1 MASGSPSH
9 VASGEVTRSSFTGGR
24 HEKTIRSNR
33 ESLGNAS
40 KFGIL
45 TQTVIHS
52 PLVNQILVARF
63 RQSTVNDDV
72 AFIGSDFVQIKEL
85 HQDGFLYDVIR
96 KDGFGSRIRNAQVVG
111 SLREFEKES
120 EATFDD
126 DESIHLDFTKQS
138 PLHNRSKLPPQFLA
152 LQLYSGILI
161 FIGILIDEQGKSKWI
176 SSQHKIAKS
185 ANNLQ
190 AGMHFVVDPSAQY
203 LAIGCSEAI
212 LTILSLFNRRS
223 LEKQY
228 EIANQLQFVE
238 KEYQVLTDGAILKMD
253 FLHPDTT
260 EQMKTY
266 LLLIIAAKGKTRINL
281 FYWKYDINPTKIY
294 SNRLK
299 RHLLHEQRKLPLL
312 LIPLFVKASFI
323 LVYDSFLDVY
333 EGSLQGNL
341 TAKEYEVSFQP
352 PLQFFHG
359 QTVPLWVSWARPPR
373 LPSHRISKDDIY
385 LIREDGLISYVEV
398 DVDAEGLISSDVKIA
413 ELASSCSAAVACLNY
428 EGIDLKKTGGDLVI
442 IGSDSS
448 DSGTYIILPRQSA
461 ELCEPII
468 NWYPAQD
475 FVTTNPH
482 QEYGLLGVENFQK
495 IESRIPCPDQIFTC
509 SGKGKSGVITEHRY
523 GIEAKIGL
531 SFKYNSTITQS
542 WVFHEM
548 ASIDPNQSN
557 GILFLL
563 ACGDSSAVLH
573 LKNDGSEISELGDDF
588 TKFDLRYNTINAAQ
602 RNNRIVQVTEKSI
615 MISENH
621 IKQVY
626 NAHEL
631 LMVDL
636 DHGIVEY
643 GEIIHNA
650 VIKDNF
656 VLFTTSI
663 QNVTYIQLLEFGE
676 LQSELGL
683 KDSGLALLNARIRS
697 LGKFTSH
704 ITCLTTCEINRL
716 HYALLNEWDGECNT
730 LIFLPF
736 NNESRK
742 IVKITGEAAQDFQ
755 MEAIISISTQNL
767 NAKDLLIICGSR
779 DGLLFTFQLQGCAFC
794 MKLSRYDRIGA
805 TSVFITKDEYSIYGY
820 FVICDC
826 NLYGL
831 IPKSLYNAH
840 SRNDIESFIIYRFWI
855 TDAKNPG
862 LIQPN
867 VFSVASQP
875 VFQSDIRNRDF
886 LISTKS
892 DLILASLCSKP
903 EVIPRQIKLGG
914 TPTRLLY
921 SNSLEAIIV
930 GVLID
935 GKSTLK
941 FIDPS
946 SGKDLSLAIDHH
958 TKEPVEFVSGL
969 GHLNERI
976 FRLFEWTYI
985 KDGRQWNF
993 IVVSTSQGRVLI
1005 ISIDAKV
1012 FNSQKLRKSLSLEQ
1026 RKIKKRSK
1034 IAYYT
1039 RYKFRDSKPVY
1050 SVIGYPDGLL
1060 WCAGNKLF
1068 CDTISLIDKKFI
1080 RSAEYEL
1087 PSPATNL
1094 IYEDGMIYALTMSHS
1109 LEILK
1114 IIKSNSGEVQ
1124 IIRTH
1129 CDQVTRP
1136 ALSHS
1141 IFKSGFENLVHLVSD
1156 KQGKVVGLM
1165 STKNSIMDTLE
1176 TLFEAQVPE
1185 SIIKFRYGRCRP
1197 MWDPHWTLDKSKFQ
1211 DSLSLFND
1219 QNFEKQLG
1227 IAKCDI
1233 LGLTITGS
1241 LYHFKVLNT
1250 ASWKFLKFI
1259 NDLAIKSP
1267 MICEFT
1273 YEKIIHVDPLQFE
1286 NDPCILKQI
1295 NGDILLHCIKENMIE
1310 EILGIDVANPKPNA
1324 LSARLYK
1331 VLQELHD
1338 GSLLKDATLN
1348 FYIKQT
1354 YADLHY
1360 FLRPIF

>member
-1 MASGSPSH
+1 MASGSAH
-9 VASGEVTRSSFTGGR
+9 VDGGEGIRRSFSGGQY
-24 HEKTIRSNR
+24 EKTIGNNT
-33 ESLGNAS
+33 ESLGSAS
-40 KFGIL
+40 KFGLL
-45 TQTVIHS
+45 TQTVIQS

-72 AFIGSDFVQIKEL
+72 AFIGNNFVQIKEL

-96 KDGFGSRIRNAQVVG
+96 KDGFESRIRNAQVVG
-111 SLREFEKES
+111 SLREFEKEFEGNS
-120 EATFDD
+120 DE
-126 DESIHLDFTKQS
+126 ESIHLDFTRNS
-138 PLHNRSKLPPQFLA
+138 PLHVKPKLPPQFLA
-152 LQLYSGILI
+152 LQLYTGILI
-161 FIGILIDEQGKSKWI
+161 FIGILVDEQGKMKWI
-176 SSQHKIAKS
+176 SSRHKIARS
-185 ANNLQ
+185 SHNLQ
-190 AGMHFVVDPSAQY
+190 AGKHLVVDPSAQY
-203 LAIGCSEAI
+203 LVVGCSEAI

-228 EIANQLQFVE
+228 EITSQLRFVE
-238 KEYQVLTDGAILKMD
+238 KEYYAFADGAILKMD
-253 FLHPDTT
+253 FLHPGSTD
-260 EQMKTY
+260 QVNTY
-266 LLLIIAAKGKTRINL
+266 LLVIIAIKGKTRLIL
-281 FYWKYDINPTKIY
+281 YYWETGINPTKIY
-294 SNRLK
+294 SSQPK

-312 LIPLFVKASFI
+312 LIPLFVKASFV

-333 EGSLQGNL
+333 EGTLQGSP
-341 TAKEYEVSFQP
+341 TAKEYEVSYQP

-373 LPSHRISKDDIY
+373 LPNHRISKDDIY

-398 DVDAEGLISSDVKIA
+398 DIDAEGLISSDVKIA
-413 ELASSCSAAVACLNY
+413 ELALSCGAAVACLNY
-428 EGIDLKKTGGDLVI
+428 EGVNLKKNGGDLVI
-442 IGSDSS
+442 IGGDSS
-448 DSGTYIILPRQSA
+448 ESGTYMILPRQSA
-461 ELCEPII
+461 EPCEPII

-475 FVTTNPH
+475 FVTTNSY
-482 QEYGLLGVENFQK
+482 QEYGSLVTGNTQK
-495 IESRIPCPDQIFTC
+495 TESRIPCPDQIFTC

-548 ASIDPNQSN
+548 VTMDPYQSN
-557 GILFLL
+557 RILFLL
-563 ACGDSSAVLH
+563 ALGDSSAVLH
-573 LKNDGSEISELGDDF
+573 LKNDGSEISELGDES
-588 TKFDLRYNTINAAQ
+588 TKFDLRFNTINAAQ
-602 RNNRIVQVTEKSI
+602 KNNRIVQVTEKSI

-621 IKQVY
+621 TEQVY
-626 NAHEL
+626 NAYEL
-631 LMVDL
+631 LTVNL
-636 DHGIVEY
+636 EHGLVGH
-643 GEIIHNA
+643 GEIIHSA
-650 VIKDNF
+650 VIEDNF

-676 LQSELGL
+676 FQSELVL
-683 KDSGLALLNARIRS
+683 KDSGLALLNARIYS
-697 LGKFTSH
+697 LGKFISH
-704 ITCLTTCEINRL
+704 ITCLTTCKIDGL

-742 IVKITGEAAQDFQ
+742 ILKVIGEAAQDFQ
-755 MEAIISISTQNL
+755 MEAIISISTQNI
-767 NAKDLLIICGSR
+767 NTKDLLIICGSR
-779 DGLLFTFQLQGCAFC
+779 DGLLFTFQLQGCAFY
-794 MKLSRYDRIGA
+794 MKFSRYDRMGT
-805 TSVFITKDEYSIYGY
+805 TSVSITKDNYSIYGY

-831 IPKSLYNAH
+831 IPKSLYESH
-840 SRNDIESFIIYRFWI
+840 SRNEIESFSIYRFWI

-867 VFSVASQP
+867 ILSVAGQP
-875 VFQSDIRNRDF
+875 VFQSSSRNRDF

-892 DLILASLCSKP
+892 DLILASLCSRP
-903 EVIPRQIKLGG
+903 EAIPRQIKLGG

-930 GVLID
+930 GVLVD

-946 SGKDLSLAIDHH
+946 TGKDLSLAIDHH
-958 TKEPVEFVSGL
+958 TKEPIEFVSGL

-993 IVVSTSQGRVLI
+993 IVISTSQGRVLI
-1005 ISIDAKV
+1005 ISVDANV
-1012 FNSQKLRKSLSLEQ
+1012 FNSQKHRKSFSLEQ
-1026 RKIKKRSK
+1026 RKTRKRSR

-1039 RYKFRDSKPVY
+1039 RYKFRDSKPAY

-1068 CDTISLIDKKFI
+1068 CDALSLVDKRFK
-1080 RSAEYEL
+1080 RSAQYEL

-1094 IYEDGMIYALTMSHS
+1094 IYEDGMIFALTMSHS

-1114 IIKSNSGEVQ
+1114 IIKNNSGEVQ

-1129 CDQVTRP
+1129 GDQVTRP
-1136 ALSHS
+1136 TLSHS
-1141 IFKSGFENLVHLVSD
+1141 IFKSGFKNLVHLVSD

-1165 STKNSIMDTLE
+1165 PTKNAIMDTME
-1176 TLFEAQVPE
+1176 TLFEAQIPE
-1185 SIIKFRYGRCRP
+1185 SIIKFRYGSCRP
-1197 MWDPHWTLDKSKFQ
+1197 MWDPQWTLDKSKFR

-1219 QNFEKQLG
+1219 HNFEKGLG
-1227 IAKCDI
+1227 IEKCDI

-1241 LYHFKVLNT
+1241 LFHFKVLDI
-1250 ASWKFLKFI
+1250 ASWRFLKFI

-1267 MICEFT
+1267 LICEFT
-1273 YEKIIHVDPLQFE
+1273 FEKIIHVDPHQFE
-1286 NDPCILKQI
+1286 NDAYTMKQI
-1295 NGDILLHCIKENMIE
+1295 NGDILLRCLKENMVE
-1310 EILGIDVANPKPNA
+1310 EILGIDVADPKPNA
-1324 LSARLYK
+1324 LSARLYEI
-1331 VLQELHD
+1331 LQELHD

>member
-1 MASGSPSH
+1 MASRFSH
-9 VASGEVTRSSFTGGR
+9 VAGGEGIRSSFSGGQ
-24 HEKTIRSNR
+24 HEKAIGDKTD
-33 ESLGNAS
+33 SLGIAS

-72 AFIGSDFVQIKEL
+72 AFIGNDFVQIKEL

-96 KDGFGSRIRNAQVVG
+96 KDGFESRIRNAQVVG
-111 SLREFEKES
+111 SLREFEKEFES
-120 EATFDD
+120 SSDVE
-126 DESIHLDFTKQS
+126 ESIHLDLTRQS
-138 PLHNRSKLPPQFLA
+138 SLHIKKKLPPQFLA
-152 LQLYSGILI
+152 LQLYSGVLI
-161 FIGILIDEQGKSKWI
+161 FIGILVDGQGKMKWI
-176 SSQHKIAKS
+176 SSRHKIAKS
-185 ANNLQ
+185 AHNLQ
-190 AGMHFVVDPSAQY
+190 AGMHFVVDSSAQY
-203 LAIGCSEAI
+203 LAVGCSEAI
-212 LTILSLFNRRS
+212 LTILSLFSRRS
-223 LEKQY
+223 LEKKY
-228 EIANQLQFVE
+228 EISNQLHFVE
-238 KEYQVLTDGAILKMD
+238 KEYQVFTDGAILKMD
-253 FLHPDTT
+253 FLRPSST
-260 EQMKTY
+260 EQVDTY
-266 LLLIIAAKGKTRINL
+266 LIVITSIKGKTRVIL
-281 FYWKYDINPTKIY
+281 YYWEVCINPTIIY
-294 SNRLK
+294 SSQPK

-312 LIPLFVKASFI
+312 LIPLFVKSSFM

-333 EGSLQGNL
+333 QGSLEGNL
-341 TAKEYEVSFQP
+341 IAKEYELSFQP

-359 QTVPLWVSWARPPR
+359 QTIPLWVTWARPPR

-385 LIREDGLISYVEV
+385 LIREDGLISYIEV

-413 ELASSCSAAVACLNY
+413 ELALSCGTAVACLNY
-428 EGIDLKKTGGDLVI
+428 EGVDLKKTGGDLII
-442 IGSDSS
+442 IGGDSS
-448 DSGTYIILPRQSA
+448 NSGTYMILPRQSA
-461 ELCEPII
+461 EPCEPII

-475 FVTTNPH
+475 FVTTNSY
-482 QEYGLLGVENFQK
+482 QEYGLLGAGSIQK
-495 IESRIPCPDQIFTC
+495 VESRIPCPDQIFTC
-509 SGKGKSGVITEHRY
+509 SGKGKSGVITEHRH

-531 SFKYNSTITQS
+531 SLKYNSTIIQS

-548 ASIDPNQSN
+548 VSNDPNQSN
-557 GILFLL
+557 RILFLL
-563 ACGDSSAVLH
+563 ALGDSSAVLH
-573 LKNDGSEISELGDDF
+573 LKNDGSEISELGDDS
-588 TKFDLRYNTINAAQ
+588 TKFDLRFNTINAAQ

-615 MISENH
+615 MISEDH
-621 IKQVY
+621 TEQIY
-626 NAHEL
+626 NAYEL
-631 LMVDL
+631 LMVNL
-636 DHGIVEY
+636 DHGIVDH

-656 VLFTTSI
+656 VLFTTSV
-663 QNVTYIQLLEFGE
+663 QNVTYIQLLAFGKF
-676 LQSELGL
+676 QSELGL
-683 KDSGLALLNARIRS
+683 KDPGLALLNARICS

-704 ITCLTTCEINRL
+704 ITCLTTCEIDSL

-742 IVKITGEAAQDFQ
+742 ILRVTDEASQDFQ

-779 DGLLFTFQLQGCAFC
+779 DGLLFTFQLQGCAFY

-805 TSVFITKDEYSIYGY
+805 TSVYITKDEYSIYGY
-820 FVICDC
+820 FVICDF

-831 IPKSLYNAH
+831 IPKSLYEAH
-840 SRNDIESFIIYRFWI
+840 SRNDIESFTIHRFWI

-862 LIQPN
+862 LIQPDI
-867 VFSVASQP
+867 FSVANQP
-875 VFQSDIRNRDF
+875 VFRSDKRNRDF

-903 EVIPRQIKLGG
+903 EAIPRQIKLGG
-914 TPTRLLY
+914 TPTRLFY
-921 SNSLEAIIV
+921 SNSLEVIIV
-930 GVLID
+930 GMLMN

-969 GHLNERI
+969 GHFNERI

-985 KDGRQWNF
+985 KDERQWNF
-993 IVVSTSQGRVLI
+993 IVISTSQGRVLI
-1005 ISIDAKV
+1005 ISVDAKV
-1012 FNSQKLRKSLSLEQ
+1012 LNSQKLRKSLSLEQ
-1026 RKIKKRSK
+1026 RKTRKRSK

-1039 RYKFRDSKPVY
+1039 RYKFRESKPAY
-1050 SVIGYPDGLL
+1050 SVVGYPDGLL

-1068 CDTISLIDKKFI
+1068 CDALSLVDKRFK
-1080 RSAEYEL
+1080 RSAQYEL

-1114 IIKSNSGEVQ
+1114 LIKNNSGVVQ

-1129 CDQVTRP
+1129 GDQVTRP
-1136 ALSHS
+1136 TLSHS
-1141 IFKSGFENLVHLVSD
+1141 IFKSEFENLVHLVSD
-1156 KQGKVVGLM
+1156 KQGKVVGLL
-1165 STKNSIMDTLE
+1165 STKNAIMDTLE

-1197 MWDPHWTLDKSKFQ
+1197 KWDLQWALDKSKCR
-1211 DSLSLFND
+1211 DSLSLFNNH
-1219 QNFEKQLG
+1219 NFEKQLG
-1227 IAKCDI
+1227 IENCDI

-1241 LYHFKVLNT
+1241 LFHFKVLDI
-1250 ASWKFLKFI
+1250 ASWRFLKFI

-1267 MICEFT
+1267 LICEFAL
-1273 YEKIIHVDPLQFE
+1273 EKINHVDPLQFE
-1286 NDPCILKQI
+1286 NDAYILKQI
-1295 NGDILLHCIKENMIE
+1295 NGDVLLRCLKENMIE
-1310 EILGIDVANPKPNA
+1310 GILGIDVAYPKSNA
-1324 LSARLYK
+1324 LFARLYEL
-1331 VLQELHD
+1331 LQELHGD
-1338 GSLLKDATLN
+1338 SLLKDAALN

-1354 YADLHY
+1354 YADLDY